1 MRRSLLTLWGPFIA
15 ALAVVFWLSSMSDVP
30 GTRYVWDKVLHAAG
44 YAGLGLLALRAFHGG
59 FASPRVAPTLFAA
72 STVILWGIS
81 DEFHQSFVP
90 GRSPDVYDVA
100 ADAVGATI
108 AALSLAVAAALA
120 RRWGI
125 VETSTRPKRPA

>member
-90 GRSPDVYDVA
+90 GRDASARDVI
-100 ADAVGATI
+100 ADAIGFAIAVGVM
-108 AALSLAVAAALA
+108 AAVTSLTA
-120 RRWGI
+120 RL
-125 VETSTRPKRPA
+125 KRPR

>member
-1 MRRSLLTLWGPFIA
+1 MRRSLFTLWGPFIA
-15 ALAVVFWLSSMSDVP
+15 ALAVMFWLSSMSDVP

-90 GRSPDVYDVA
+90 GRDASARDVI
-100 ADAVGATI
+100 ADAIGFAI
-108 AALSLAVAAALA
+108 ALAVMAAVTSVTA
-120 RRWGI
+120 RL
-125 VETSTRPKRPA
+125 KRPR

>member
-1 MRRSLLTLWGPFIA
+1 VRRSVLTLWGPFVA

-30 GTRYVWDKVLHAAG
+30 GTRYVWDKALHAVG

-90 GRSPDVYDVA
+90 GRDASARDVI
-100 ADAVGATI
+100 ADAIGF
-108 AALSLAVAAALA
+108 AVAVGVMAAVTSYTA
-120 RRWGI
+120 RR
-125 VETSTRPKRPA
+125 KRPR